1 LKEELI
7 ETAAL
12 WRMQME
18 LVRFYNCW
26 NGKTLLLCVFA
37 LALQQADILDSSRYH
52 AEFQDAYAA
61 QAFVFCD
68 KAAAEAELVVVA
80 FRGTRPLDAAGWCA
94 DLDPSWYKIPRL
106 GHAHAA
112 YTHALGAQRNIGWPK
127 WVEHIKGKPQK
138 VRSWIASLMHTHE
151 RRRR

>member
-1 LKEELI
+1 MAQVLEE
-7 ETAAL
+7 AL
-12 WRMQME
+12 VVASEVEVVQE
-18 LVRFYNCW
+18 AGLGVEEAVDSEVAVA
-26 NGKTLLLCVFA
+26 KAVA
-37 LALQQADILDSSRYH
+37 LALVVAS
-52 AEFQDAYAA
+52 
-61 QAFVFCD
+61 
-68 KAAAEAELVVVA
+68 EAELVVVA
-80 FRGTRPLDAAGWCA
+80 FRGTRPFDAAGWCA

-106 GHAHAA
+106 GRALAA